1 MFSKA
6 CEYAIRATLYL
17 ATKAEQGQRAG
28 LKDIAERID
37 SPEAFTAKILQQLVK
52 SGIVTS
58 IKGPA
63 GGFAIE
69 PERVQ
74 TITLQHIVKAID
86 GDSIYVGCGLGLKAC
101 SEKNP
106 CPLHNQFKAIRDG
119 LREMLETTTLYD
131 LSNGLKTGITFLK

>member
-17 ATKAEQGQRAG
+17 SSKADRGEKAG
-28 LKDIAERID
+28 LKDIAAQID

-52 SGIVTS
+52 NSIVTS
-58 IKGPA
+58 VKGPS
-63 GGFAIE
+63 GGFGIE
-69 PERVQ
+69 PSGVQ
-74 TITLQHIVKAID
+74 TITLQQIVKAID
-86 GDSIYVGCGLGLKAC
+86 GDAIYVGCGLGLKAC

-106 CPLHNQFKAIRDG
+106 CPLHHQFKAIRDG

-131 LSNGLKTGITFLK
+131 LSNGLKAGVTFLK